1 MDLKEQLKKATE
13 DLEKLERK
21 KEKFLADYDE
31 KRKKI
36 LTKKK
41 ELENKIQREQEEKIL
56 RAVQDSLGKINEK
69 NIDTFLDILK
79 KNSEELSMEM
89 EIALENFEE
98 NNEVVSD
105 DLPNSGTQQSVEEQ
119 GYSYES
125 NEP

>member
-56 RAVQDSLGKINEK
+56 RAVQDSFGKKNEK

>member
-1 MDLKEQLKKATE
+1 MDLKEQLKKVTE

-56 RAVQDSLGKINEK
+56 RAVQNSLGKMNEK

-79 KNSEELSMEM
+79 KNSEEFSMEM

>member
-1 MDLKEQLKKATE
+1 MPKE
-13 DLEKLERK
+13 
-21 KEKFLADYDE
+21 
-31 KRKKI
+31 I

-56 RAVQDSLGKINEK
+56 RAIQDSFGKINEK
-69 NIDTFLDILK
+69 NIDTFLDILE
-79 KNSEELSMEM
+79 KNSEEFSMEM

-105 DLPNSGTQQSVEEQ
+105 TQQSVEEQ
-119 GYSYES
+119 GYSYER

>member
-31 KRKKI
+31 KRKKN

-56 RAVQDSLGKINEK
+56 RAVQDSFGKINEK

>member
-1 MDLKEQLKKATE
+1 M
-13 DLEKLERK
+13 
-21 KEKFLADYDE
+21 ADYDE

-56 RAVQDSLGKINEK
+56 RAVQDSFGKINEK
-69 NIDTFLDILK
+69 KIDTFLDILK